1 MSKAPSSVP
10 SSDVAF
16 TPAVKRV
23 QEERGSRDTYAR
35 IERERGGFRTGV
47 DDDLRAFLAD
57 IDTAYL
63 ATASADGQPYVQHR
77 GGPRGFIRPL
87 DDGRTLGFIDLSGNK
102 QYVSTGNL
110 HENPRVC
117 LFLMDYQEK
126 RRVKVWGTARILALH
141 EAPRALLD
149 ELDVGDE
156 GKPEQIVLIDVDAW
170 DINCSQHIPQKV
182 NAADVAPVIKQLQ
195 ERIAELEAQLS
206 RRGK

>member
-1 MSKAPSSVP
+1 MTKAP

-23 QEERGSRDTYAR
+23 QEARGSRDTYAR
-35 IERERGGFRTGV
+35 IERDRGGFHTDV

-77 GGPRGFIRPL
+77 GGPRGFIRALASPKN
-87 DDGRTLGFIDLSGNK
+87 TLGFTDLSGNK
-102 QYVSTGNL
+102 QFVSTGNVS
-110 HENPRVC
+110 ENARVC

-126 RRVKVWGTARILALH
+126 RRVKVWGRARMVALAD
-141 EAPRALLD
+141 APAALLD

-170 DINCSQHIPQKV
+170 DINCSQHIPHKI
-182 NAADVAPVIKQLQ
+182 NAADVAPVIEQLQ
-195 ERIAELEAQLS
+195 AHVAELEAQL
-206 RRGK
+206 RRSAK